1 MRVEAALYSD
11 ATDPAHDTLS
21 ARAERLL
28 ERDILSGAL
37 VPGARLGIAELVA
50 RYAISAT
57 PIREALSRLVPRGL
71 IIALN
76 QRGFR
81 VASVGEDD
89 LIDITMNR
97 VLVET
102 EALRRSMRHGG
113 AEWEANALA
122 ALHRLQRHIEQ
133 EPGWRK
139 RDEEFDRLHKA
150 FHTALIA
157 GCGLRTHADDRQRSL
172 RSGVPLSPPDDGIH
186 DGRHFICH
194 ATS

>member
-1 MRVEAALYSD
+1 MRAEAAIQSGASD
-11 ATDPAHDTLS
+11 AAHDTLS

-50 RYAISAT
+50 RYSISAT

-71 IIALN
+71 IIALS

-81 VASVGEDD
+81 VASVSEND
-89 LIDITMNR
+89 LVDITMNR

-113 AEWEANALA
+113 SEWEASALA

-133 EPGWRK
+133 FEPSWRDG
-139 RDEEFDRLHKA
+139 DEEFDRLHKA

-157 GCGLRTHADDRQRSL
+157 GCGSSRMLTIASDLYDQAFR
-172 RSGVPLSPPDDGIH
+172 LSPSDDGAY
-186 DGRHFICH
+186 D
-194 ATS
+194 